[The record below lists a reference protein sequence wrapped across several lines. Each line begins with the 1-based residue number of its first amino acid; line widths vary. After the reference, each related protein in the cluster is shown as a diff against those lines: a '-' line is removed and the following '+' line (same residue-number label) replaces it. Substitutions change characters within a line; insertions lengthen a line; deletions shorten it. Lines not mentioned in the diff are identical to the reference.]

1 MFVYIDMICD
11 NMKTKMNVIQFSNYS
26 MLRFISSVHAL
37 MFLMV
42 ATSKMREALLAR
54 KKNIYIFL
62 HYKIKDT
69 IM

>member
-11 NMKTKMNVIQFSNYS
+11 YLKTKMNVIQFSNYS
-26 MLRFISSVHAL
+26 MLHFISSVHAV

-42 ATSKMREALLAR
+42 ATSKMREVLLSR
-54 KKNIYIFL
+54 KKTFIFL